1 MPVCARCAGIPGGT
15 AGRGGRI
22 GECSRHCGGSHERR
36 ALPGSQSMP
45 PVWFEKIGGSAASG
59 SKAVVHGRA
68 RLTLWRS
75 LPPPTRF
82 THGKRS
88 GVYGALRRFLS
99 NGGSRSPLRAI
110 VESENLEYKE
120 LTA

>member
-1 MPVCARCAGIPGGT
+1 MIPQP
-15 AGRGGRI
+15 R
-22 GECSRHCGGSHERR
+22 S
-36 ALPGSQSMP
+36 P
-45 PVWFEKIGGSAASG
+45 P
-59 SKAVVHGRA
+59 SKAIA
-68 RLTLWRS
+68 T
-75 LPPPTRF
+75 PRF

-99 NGGSRSPLRAI
+99 NGGSRSPLGAI